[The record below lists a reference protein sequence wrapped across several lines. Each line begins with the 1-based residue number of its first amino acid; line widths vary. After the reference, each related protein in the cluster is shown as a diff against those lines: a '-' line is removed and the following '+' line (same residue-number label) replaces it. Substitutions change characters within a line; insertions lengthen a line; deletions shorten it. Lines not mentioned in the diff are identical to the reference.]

1 MRILLII
8 IKAVSLLG
16 VLLVGLMVTAQIL
29 IISKSMETNW
39 ETVEGIVKSVEVTES
54 KRRRGT
60 SWCPKVNYQYLINGV
75 QYDSDLIKLTTPCSS
90 GESGES
96 GESGALSDIAEY
108 KQGQVV
114 SVYYTADEPEKG
126 ILKIGASW
134 LDYLTLAASSLA
146 LIVFLLIL
154 FVKIPKRSKDE
165 AR

>member
-54 KRRRGT
+54 KRSRGT

-75 QYDSDLIKLTTPCSS
+75 QYDSDLIKLTTPCS
-90 GESGES
+90 S